1 MEYVLNVLRGAY
13 VKMPSPMKNFLSV
26 GLSLLPPEWL
36 YGRTYRNQR
45 SLISKSQSDTTFVR
59 AYQESMLNKLLTLC
73 VQSSPYYRD
82 AMRNVME
89 ESSMQG
95 PFCLEDLQKL
105 PIIHK
110 DIVRQHCREMFV
122 TKEGKLDKVSTSGSS
137 GVPLEIFLDK
147 DRSVKEWS
155 YIQQCWSTIG
165 YRPEE
170 KRAVLRGFFINR
182 AHTQPWEYDSGL
194 RELRFSPF
202 HMTEDNMKLYLELI
216 DKHRIQYIHGY
227 PSAIFQLANYALK
240 ARWNPV
246 LPIKGI
252 FPISEPLY
260 SHQRDLIATSFQN
273 PRIVSYYGMSE
284 KVAFAIEDVENPGV
298 YEFEPTYGYVE
309 LVDGAGN
316 QITEIGRRGTI
327 VATGFLSIGM
337 PLLRYD
343 TGDMAELVVASSQD
357 NCYRLR
363 VKSIS
368 SRWGQEYV
376 VGKEGEL
383 ISMTALNVHSSAY
396 AYIKT
401 FQLFQERPGEVIV
414 KVVSIK
420 GAASKDIASLA
431 EEFEKKTSGSIRF
444 ATQECDAIE
453 QNTRGKSRFVEQKL
467 KLDEAAVCMSAE

>member
-13 VKMPSPMKNFLSV
+13 VKMPTPMKNILTV
-26 GLSLLPPEWL
+26 GVSFLPPEWL
-36 YGRTYRNQR
+36 YGRTYRKQR
-45 SLISKSQSDTTFVR
+45 IIIEKSKFDATFVNT
-59 AYQESMLNKLLTLC
+59 YQESMLNKLLTFC
-73 VQSSPYYRD
+73 SQRSDYYRD
-82 AMRNVME
+82 ITRMVMDE
-89 ESSMQG
+89 RAWQG
-95 PFCLEDLQKL
+95 HFTLEDLKKF
-105 PIIHK
+105 PIIDK
-110 DIVRQHCREMFV
+110 SIVRKHCREMLV
-122 TKEGKLDKVSTSGSS
+122 IKEEKLEKVSTSGSS

-155 YIQQCWSTIG
+155 YIQHCWSTIG
-165 YRPEE
+165 YRPEA
-170 KRAVLRGFFINR
+170 KRAVFRGIFINR
-182 AHTQPWEYDSGL
+182 ARTQPWEYDRGL

-202 HMTEDNMKLYLELI
+202 HMTEENMTLYLELI

-240 ARWNPV
+240 ATWNPV

-260 SHQRDLIATSFQN
+260 PHQRDLIAISFN
-273 PRIVSYYGMSE
+273 TPRIVSYYGMSE

-309 LVDGAGN
+309 LIDRDGKSV
-316 QITEIGRRGTI
+316 TEIGARGAI
-327 VATGFLSIGM
+327 IATGFLSFGM

-343 TGDMAELVVASSQD
+343 TGDMAELVEAASHD

-363 VKSIS
+363 VQNIS

-396 AYIKT
+396 AYIKA
-401 FQLFQERPGEVIV
+401 FQLFQEKPGEVIV
-414 KVVSIK
+414 RVVSVK
-420 GAASKDIASLA
+420 GATTKNIASLA
-431 EEFEKKTSGSIRF
+431 EEFEKKTAGNIRF
-444 ATQECDAIE
+444 STQECDSLD
-453 QNTRGKSRFVEQKL
+453 QNTRGKSRFVEQKISIGT
-467 KLDEAAVCMSAE
+467 MSRLTVK